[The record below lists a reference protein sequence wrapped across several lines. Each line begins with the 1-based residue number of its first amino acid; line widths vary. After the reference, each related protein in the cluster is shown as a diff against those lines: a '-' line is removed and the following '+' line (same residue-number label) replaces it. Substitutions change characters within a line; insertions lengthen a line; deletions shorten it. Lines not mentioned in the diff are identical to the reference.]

1 MVGETM
7 DRESRPGV
15 GQCPNCGGE
24 LVWQPV
30 EKLLRGGVNVAVV
43 TVPAEVCRR
52 CGEWLF
58 HIDAVRR
65 FEQIRGQLA
74 RQETAGFEPMG
85 QAYQVAW

>member
-1 MVGETM
+1 MVGETVL
-7 DRESRPGV
+7 EETRPGV
-15 GQCPNCGGE
+15 GLCPKCGGVLTSE
-24 LVWQPV
+24 KV
-30 EKLLRGGVNVAVV
+30 EKLLRGGGNVAVV
-43 TVPAEVCRR
+43 SVPAEVCRR

-74 RQETAGFEPMG
+74 RQETAEFEPLG

>member
-1 MVGETM
+1 MLGET
-7 DRESRPGV
+7 RTEKTAPGV
-15 GQCPNCGGE
+15 GLCPKCGGA
-24 LVWQPV
+24 LVAENV

-43 TVPAEVCRR
+43 SVPAEVCRR

-58 HIDAVRR
+58 HIDAIRR

-74 RQETAGFEPMG
+74 RQETAEFQPMG

>member
-1 MVGETM
+1 M
-7 DRESRPGV
+7 DGV
-15 GQCPNCGGE
+15 GLCPRCGGE
-24 LVWQPV
+24 LVWQQV

-58 HIDAVRR
+58 HISTVRR

-74 RQETAGFEPMG
+74 RQETAEFAPLG
-85 QAYQVAW
+85 QAYRVAW

>member
-1 MVGETM
+1 MLGETKT
-7 DRESRPGV
+7 EKTAPGV
-15 GQCPNCGGE
+15 GLCPKCGGE

-43 TVPAEVCRR
+43 SVPAEVCRR

-74 RQETAGFEPMG
+74 RQETADFQPLG